1 MSIILVHS
9 RCPGSCV
16 CSDYVRIPW
25 WDQTRAKK
33 RASQFRSPCIGYTGM
48 EEFSGW
54 PHFSPESSLRMTL
67 IVFVSFIKSR
77 RWEHA
82 FILEVIRILHGI
94 ICKIMFLSVG
104 KNRFFSASVLTLG
117 ILFLQVSF
125 ASVFTFIFIPFI
137 SPTFYFP
144 YFSFST
150 TQLVD
155 FLFLF
160 YSIKTLIVSGIF
172 YCCYLPVSRR
182 ETKIKSSLF
191 HFKHELG
198 SLMGILCNDS
208 AVSSQTEPYRTS
220 TKWPQCSLEN
230 TKSKIH
236 VSFFGDCVRNKR
248 KYIL

>member
-1 MSIILVHS
+1 MESFAK
-9 RCPGSCV
+9 SCF
-16 CSDYVRIPW
+16 YQLERI
-25 WDQTRAKK
+25 
-33 RASQFRSPCIGYTGM
+33 
-48 EEFSGW
+48 
-54 PHFSPESSLRMTL
+54 
-67 IVFVSFIKSR
+67 V
-77 RWEHA
+77 
-82 FILEVIRILHGI
+82 
-94 ICKIMFLSVG
+94 
-104 KNRFFSASVLTLG
+104 FFSASVLTLG

-125 ASVFTFIFIPFI
+125 ALVFAFIFIPFI

-198 SLMGILCNDS
+198 RLMGILCNDS

-236 VSFFGDCVRNKR
+236 VSFLVTVWEIKGNTYYNIPLVFAYSFWVDLSLGPQDHLKVH
-248 KYIL
+248 ILSSSHVLG